1 MPSYN
6 TYDREYKFWP
16 SFIPKSNFPTQKKSF
31 QKDAQIVPKNSIAV
45 SSSVRPGR
53 PEDPAQEEPDVG
65 EAVVEGAPA
74 AANVGHARHHG
85 PAAAA
90 PSLALGKLKKI

>member
-1 MPSYN
+1 MNFDLIYSKIIFS
-6 TYDREYKFWP
+6 DR
-16 SFIPKSNFPTQKKSF
+16 KKAKNMS
-31 QKDAQIVPKNSIAV
+31 KNSIAV

-53 PEDPAQEEPDVG
+53 PQDPAQEEPDVG

-90 PSLALGKLKKI
+90 PSLALGKLKII